1 VEQKDQTLDDAEIFY
16 AIVGSLILLKIRP
29 YQEKAFRYF
38 VFNEKLK
45 EVRRIDAIAD
55 ACVLL
60 PDDHGII
67 FSRGY
72 YLQSGEFKLF
82 ETSLEEMVF
91 YSRIAS
97 PNGEDTLF
105 AFYNRESGTY
115 VLLLLQCDR
124 PHRGDAGHLQR
135 LFHL

>member
-1 VEQKDQTLDDAEIFY
+1 MRSRT
-16 AIVGSLILLKIRP
+16 
-29 YQEKAFRYF
+29 
-38 VFNEKLK
+38 
-45 EVRRIDAIAD
+45 

-82 ETSLEEMVF
+82 ETALEQMIF
-91 YSRIAS
+91 YKRIAS

-105 AFYNRESGTY
+105 VFLQARERRLYPAFATT
-115 VLLLLQCDR
+115 
-124 PHRGDAGHLQR
+124 
-135 LFHL
+135 